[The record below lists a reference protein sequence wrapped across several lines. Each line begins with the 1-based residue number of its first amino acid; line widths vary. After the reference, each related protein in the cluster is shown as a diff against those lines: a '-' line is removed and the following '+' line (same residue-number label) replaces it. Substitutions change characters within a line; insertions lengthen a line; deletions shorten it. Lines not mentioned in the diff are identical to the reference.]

1 MGATS
6 PGKQIR
12 NHEPADSP
20 VYPDNYAVTYTQI
33 AESLASHFD
42 LIYYISCDNSNYV
55 ELSTRKKSG
64 ELKVQDQGNDFFAA
78 SQSNLDRLI
87 DSEDRDRLRLFLDRD
102 RLISRLGGYIR
113 IRHENGQ
120 RLIDYIESY
129 SHTNDQVIRF
139 GENILDLIQE
149 VDCDSL
155 ATVIVPLGK
164 RDEETDERLTIKS
177 VNLKCG
183 LSLTERMVRNG

>member
-20 VYPDNYAVTYTQI
+20 VYPDDYAVTYTQI

-102 RLISRLGGYIR
+102 RLISRL
-113 IRHENGQ
+113 ENTRQ
-120 RLIDYIESY
+120 LTEDYRMILGDGKRQYTRMSVSY
-129 SHTNDQVIRF
+129 SSDRSHFIICIENRDQYVRR
-139 GENILDLIQE
+139 EQE
-149 VDCDSL
+149 HL
-155 ATVIVPLGK
+155 AARK
-164 RDEETDERLTIKS
+164 RVCRLTLEESSRFRKKAAPS
-177 VNLKCG
+177 V
-183 LSLTERMVRNG
+183 S